1 MKVKVFLIL
10 VGVAAL
16 HLLLIAGFAITG
28 GCKGPEVF
36 AERHYIPVEGG
47 AAPTGAAAVEAKP
60 DVKADA
66 VKPDV
71 KQDAVKPLPDMPV
84 EKPVA
89 PVKHAKAIAAGSSYT
104 VQSGDTLGKI
114 AKKAGVSVSALAA
127 ANNMTVQKPLKI
139 GQTLTVPGGSA
150 VAASTSE
157 ETKKPVHKK
166 KTEAKKDA
174 AATAK
179 TGKDVKKDDT
189 AKKDDTKAEATKDA
203 AAASADSS
211 SYTVKHGE
219 NIWTIAKKLK
229 VKATDLAKANNIS
242 TKATLKTG
250 QKLVVPG
257 AAKKETATAEAAT
270 DSKKADAATDDI
282 LKNVSDPTAK
292 PVDPT
297 AKPVDSTTAAPAAD
311 AKAAPGAATAAP
323 AAAVAPIGKTDT
335 VEVSKDIEIGKFAQQ
350 YGIKVDDIKKLNT
363 DLPKD
368 GILKAGKIIII
379 PSAE

>member
-28 GCKGPEVF
+28 GCKGPEIF
-36 AERHYIPVEGG
+36 ADRKYIPVEGG
-47 AAPTGAAAVEAKP
+47 AAPTAAAEAKP
-60 DVKADA
+60 EVKAEA
-66 VKPDV
+66 VKPEV
-71 KQDAVKPLPDMPV
+71 TQEAVKPLPEMPV

-89 PVKHAKAIAAGSSYT
+89 PVKHAKAIAAGSTYT

-114 AKKAGVSVSALAA
+114 AKKAGVSVSALAS

-174 AATAK
+174 AAK

-189 AKKDDTKAEATKDA
+189 AKKDDAKAEATTKDA

-257 AAKKETATAEAAT
+257 AAKKDTATAEAA
-270 DSKKADAATDDI
+270 DSKKSDAATDDI
-282 LKNVSDPTAK
+282 LKGVTDPTAK

-311 AKAAPGAATAAP
+311 AKAAPGAAATAAP
-323 AAAVAPIGKTDT
+323 TAAVAPIGKTDT

-363 DLPKD
+363 DIPKD

>member
-1 MKVKVFLIL
+1 VKVKVFLIL

-36 AERHYIPVEGG
+36 AERRYIPVEGG
-47 AAPTGAAAVEAKP
+47 AAPAAAVNTETKP
-60 DVKADA
+60 E
-66 VKPDV
+66 VKPEV
-71 KQDAVKPLPDMPV
+71 AQKETPLPDFSA

-89 PVKHAKAIAAGSSYT
+89 PVKAGKAIGGSYT
-104 VQSGDTLGKI
+104 VQSGDNLGKI
-114 AKKAGVSVSALAA
+114 ARKAGVSVSALAA

-139 GQTLTVPGGSA
+139 GQTLIIPSGSA
-150 VAASTSE
+150 VAASAPE
-157 ETKKPVHKK
+157 EHKKPVHKK

-174 AATAK
+174 KAVKKEDVKADATA
-179 TGKDVKKDDT
+179 
-189 AKKDDTKAEATKDA
+189 KDA
-203 AAASADSS
+203 AASSADNSA
-211 SYTVKHGE
+211 YTVKQGD
-219 NIWTIAKKLK
+219 NIWSIAKKLT
-229 VKATDLAKANNIS
+229 VKGTDLAKANNLS
-242 TKATLKTG
+242 TKTTLKIG

-257 AAKKETATAEAAT
+257 AAKKADAAPAEAAAET
-270 DSKKADAATDDI
+270 KKADAAADDI

-297 AKPVDSTTAAPAAD
+297 AKPVDSTTAAPAE
-311 AKAAPGAATAAP
+311 AKAAPGGATAAP
-323 AAAVAPIGKTDT
+323 APIAPIGKTDT

>member
-47 AAPTGAAAVEAKP
+47 AAPTAAAEAKP
-60 DVKADA
+60 EVKAEA
-66 VKPDV
+66 VKPEV
-71 KQDAVKPLPDMPV
+71 KQEAVKPLPEMPV

-89 PVKHAKAIAAGSSYT
+89 PVKSAKAIAAGSTYT

-174 AATAK
+174 AAK
-179 TGKDVKKDDT
+179 TGKDVKKEDT

-242 TKATLKTG
+242 TKAALKTG
-250 QKLVVPG
+250 QKLIVPG
-257 AAKKETATAEAAT
+257 AAKKDTATAEAAT

-282 LKNVSDPTAK
+282 LKNVSDPTTK

>member
-36 AERHYIPVEGG
+36 ADRKYIPVEGG
-47 AAPTGAAAVEAKP
+47 AAPTAAATETKP
-60 DVKADA
+60 DVKAEA
-66 VKPDV
+66 VKPEV
-71 KQDAVKPLPDMPV
+71 KPEAVKPLPEFPV
-84 EKPVA
+84 EKPV
-89 PVKHAKAIAAGSSYT
+89 KSHGKSIAAGSSYT

-166 KTEAKKDA
+166 KTEPKKDVAKNGKDAKKE
-174 AATAK
+174 
-179 TGKDVKKDDT
+179 DT
-189 AKKDDTKAEATKDA
+189 AKKDDAKADA
-203 AAASADSS
+203 AAASSDSS
-211 SYTVKHGE
+211 SYTVKHGD

-242 TKATLKTG
+242 TKTTLKTG

-257 AAKKETATAEAAT
+257 AAKKADASVEATADT
-270 DSKKADAATDDI
+270 KKADAAADDI

-297 AKPVDSTTAAPAAD
+297 AKPVDSTTAAPAE
-311 AKAAPGAATAAP
+311 AKAAPGAAATAP
-323 AAAVAPIGKTDT
+323 AAVAPIGKTDT

>member
-28 GCKGPEVF
+28 GCKGPEIF
-36 AERHYIPVEGG
+36 ADRKYIPVEGG
-47 AAPTGAAAVEAKP
+47 AAPAAAAEAKP
-60 DVKADA
+60 EVKAEV
-66 VKPDV
+66 VKPEV
-71 KQDAVKPLPDMPV
+71 KQEAVKPLPDMPV
-84 EKPVA
+84 EKPVVPA
-89 PVKHAKAIAAGSSYT
+89 KHGKEIAAGSTYT

-150 VAASTSE
+150 VASSTSE

-174 AATAK
+174 AAK
-179 TGKDVKKDDT
+179 TGKDAKKEDT

-257 AAKKETATAEAAT
+257 AAKKDTATAEAA

-282 LKNVSDPTAK
+282 LKGVTDPTAK

-297 AKPVDSTTAAPAAD
+297 AKPVDSTTAAPAD
-311 AKAAPGAATAAP
+311 AKAAPGSATAAP

-350 YGIKVDDIKKLNT
+350 YGIKIDDIKKLNN

>member
-36 AERHYIPVEGG
+36 AERRYIPVEGG
-47 AAPTGAAAVEAKP
+47 AAPTAAATETKP
-60 DVKADA
+60 EVKPEVKAEA
-66 VKPDV
+66 VTKEAPLVPD
-71 KQDAVKPLPDMPV
+71 LSM

-89 PVKHAKAIAAGSSYT
+89 PVKSAAAGKAITGSSYT

-127 ANNMTVQKPLKI
+127 ANNMTTQKPLKI
-139 GQTLTVPGGSA
+139 GQTLTIPGGSA

-157 ETKKPVHKK
+157 EHKKPVHKK
-166 KTEAKKDA
+166 KTEAKKD
-174 AATAK
+174 
-179 TGKDVKKDDT
+179 VKAGVKGEE
-189 AKKDDTKAEATKDA
+189 AKKDDTKKDDTKA
-203 AAASADSS
+203 AAAKDTAADSS
-211 SYTVKHGE
+211 AYTVKQGD

-229 VKATDLAKANNIS
+229 VKATDLAKANNLS
-242 TKATLKTG
+242 TKANLKVG

-257 AAKKETATAEAAT
+257 AAKKSDATPAEATA
-270 DSKKADAATDDI
+270 DKKADAAADDI

-297 AKPVDSTTAAPAAD
+297 AKPVDATTPAPAE
-311 AKAAPGAATAAP
+311 AKAAPGAANAAP

>member
-1 MKVKVFLIL
+1 VKVKVFLIL

-36 AERHYIPVEGG
+36 ADRKYIPVEGG
-47 AAPTGAAAVEAKP
+47 AAPTAAATETKP
-60 DVKADA
+60 DVKAEA
-66 VKPDV
+66 VKPEV
-71 KQDAVKPLPDMPV
+71 KPEAVKPLPEFPV
-84 EKPVA
+84 EKPV
-89 PVKHAKAIAAGSSYT
+89 KSHGKSIAAGSSYT

-174 AATAK
+174 AK
-179 TGKDVKKDDT
+179 SGKDVKKEDT
-189 AKKDDTKAEATKDA
+189 AKKEDTKADATKDA

-211 SYTVKHGE
+211 SYTVKHGD

-242 TKATLKTG
+242 TKTTLKTG

-257 AAKKETATAEAAT
+257 AAKKADASAEATADT
-270 DSKKADAATDDI
+270 KKADAAADDI

-297 AKPVDSTTAAPAAD
+297 AKPVDSTTAAPAE
-311 AKAAPGAATAAP
+311 AKAAPGAATAP
-323 AAAVAPIGKTDT
+323 AAVAPIGKTDT

>member
-47 AAPTGAAAVEAKP
+47 AAPTGAAAEAKP
-60 DVKADA
+60 EVKAEA
-66 VKPDV
+66 VKPEV
-71 KQDAVKPLPDMPV
+71 KQEAVKPLPEMPV

>member
-28 GCKGPEVF
+28 GCKGPEIF
-36 AERHYIPVEGG
+36 ADRKYIPVEGG
-47 AAPTGAAAVEAKP
+47 AAPAAAVEAKP

-89 PVKHAKAIAAGSSYT
+89 PVKHAKAIAAGSTYT

-157 ETKKPVHKK
+157 EAKKPVHKK
-166 KTEAKKDA
+166 KTEPKKDA
-174 AATAK
+174 AAAK
-179 TGKDVKKDDT
+179 TGKDVKKEDT
-189 AKKDDTKAEATKDA
+189 AKKDDTKADATKDA

-257 AAKKETATAEAAT
+257 AAKKDAATAEAAT
-270 DSKKADAATDDI
+270 DTKKADAATDDI
-282 LKNVSDPTAK
+282 LKNVSDPK
-292 PVDPT
+292 VDPT
-297 AKPVDSTTAAPAAD
+297 AKPVDSTSAAPAE

-350 YGIKVDDIKKLNT
+350 YGIKIDDIKKLNT

-368 GILKAGKIIII
+368 GLLKAGKIIII